1 MTRGGQKGKRKVMR
15 GPQLRSPR
23 DGIRAEF
30 RSWRRRGPEEC
41 ELVTEN
47 RDGSL
52 CAHIPV
58 ARIKISSPAVRTEA
72 QRAVGRFK
80 LGGKKTVRFEDPKA
94 ADSSNKGEV
103 WGKID
108 GNILVVN
115 RDVLLEYLNKSG
127 FDYTAVSKKWSEKG
141 YLVRNSQGKFI
152 HSTRVYGIKSS
163 YIKLNLLLEEDKM
176 EEETE
181 FVSAEFVQGSLPF
194 D

>member
-1 MTRGGQKGKRKVMR
+1 M
-15 GPQLRSPR
+15 
-23 DGIRAEF
+23 
-30 RSWRRRGPEEC
+30 
-41 ELVTEN
+41 
-47 RDGSL
+47 
-52 CAHIPV
+52 
-58 ARIKISSPAVRTEA
+58 
-72 QRAVGRFK
+72 
-80 LGGKKTVRFEDPKA
+80 RFEDPKA